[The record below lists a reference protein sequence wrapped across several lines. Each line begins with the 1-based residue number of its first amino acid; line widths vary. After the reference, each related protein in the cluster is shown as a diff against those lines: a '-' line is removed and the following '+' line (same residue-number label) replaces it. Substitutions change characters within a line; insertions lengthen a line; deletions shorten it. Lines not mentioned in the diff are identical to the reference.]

1 MKTPTSSALM
11 SNEHREE
18 RKMND
23 KKISVIYTA
32 YLYLDGRGIVD
43 LDESR
48 IYLNALKDFDVLE
61 KEANEDVFGEGI
73 YRVLLIKDFYDER
86 GKLIKS
92 ELLKRIVIDRGD
104 EL

>member
-1 MKTPTSSALM
+1 MK
-11 SNEHREE
+11 N
-18 RKMND
+18 N
-23 KKISVIYTA
+23 KIVYTA
-32 YLYLDGRGIVD
+32 ILKLNGYGIVD

-48 IYLNALKDFDVLE
+48 IYLNALKDFDIME

-73 YRVLLIKDFYDER
+73 YEVFLMKDFHDEK

-92 ELLKRIVIDRGD
+92 YCLKKSIVDRGD

>member
-1 MKTPTSSALM
+1 
-11 SNEHREE
+11 
-18 RKMND
+18 MND
-23 KKISVIYTA
+23 KKISAIYTA

-92 ELLKRIVIDRGD
+92 ELLKRSVIDRGD

>member
-1 MKTPTSSALM
+1 
-11 SNEHREE
+11 
-18 RKMND
+18 MND
-23 KKISVIYTA
+23 KKITAIYTA

-92 ELLKRIVIDRGD
+92 ELLRRKVIDRGD

>member
-1 MKTPTSSALM
+1 
-11 SNEHREE
+11 
-18 RKMND
+18 MND
-23 KKISVIYTA
+23 KKISDIYTA

-61 KEANEDVFGEGI
+61 KEANENVFGEGI

-92 ELLKRIVIDRGD
+92 ELLKRSVIDRGD

>member
-1 MKTPTSSALM
+1 MSAYG
-11 SNEHREE
+11 EF
-18 RKMND
+18 
-23 KKISVIYTA
+23 KKRNVIYTA
-32 YLYLDGRGIVD
+32 YLILKGRGIVD

-48 IYLNALKDFDVLE
+48 IYLNALQDFDILE

-73 YRVLLIKDFYDER
+73 YEVFLMKDFYDEK

-92 ELLKRIVIDRGD
+92 DCVKKSIVDRGD